1 MMNTPIFIVQ
11 DLWKTYAKTDAVR
24 GLSFEIFKG
33 EFFGLLGPNG
43 AGKTTTIGILSG
55 LIEPTGGG
63 VSIDGVDLFS
73 RPMEAKAR
81 LGLVPQSFALYPT
94 LSAHDNLVFFGRI
107 YGLRGRRLGER
118 IARVLDIVELTER
131 ANQTV
136 ATFSNGMKR
145 RLNIA
150 AGLLHEPKILILDEP
165 TVGVDTQSRNAIL
178 ESIHSLNKSGV
189 TVLYTTH
196 YIEEAQRLCDRVA
209 IMDHG
214 KIIALDTPARLIR
227 DLGKGI
233 IRIEFNAGVDD
244 KLLDQMDH
252 IGLVRVID
260 DQKMRIHIETDRT
273 DQSSRELLDL
283 MKTRDG
289 LLKTLDI
296 SEPNLETV
304 FIHLTGRNL
313 RE

>member
-1 MMNTPIFIVQ
+1 MVNKSIVIVEN
-11 DLWKTYAKTDAVR
+11 LWKSYAETDAVR
-24 GLSFEIFKG
+24 GVTFQISQG

-55 LIEPTGGG
+55 WIEPSGGSI
-63 VSIDGVDLFS
+63 SIDGIDLFS
-73 RPMEAKAR
+73 RPKEIKAR
-81 LGLVPQSFALYPT
+81 LGLVPQSFAIYPT
-94 LSAHDNLVFFGRI
+94 LCAKDNLVFFGRI
-107 YGLRGRRLGER
+107 YGLKGKRLKER
-118 IARVLDIVELTER
+118 IASVLRIVGLNDR

-150 AGLLHEPKILILDEP
+150 LGLLHEPKILILDEP
-165 TVGVDTQSRNAIL
+165 TVGVDPQSRNAIL
-178 ESIHSLNKSGV
+178 ESLDSLNQSGV
-189 TVLYTTH
+189 TLLYTTH
-196 YIEEAQRLCDRVA
+196 YIEEAQRLCHRVA
-209 IMDHG
+209 IMDQG
-214 KIIALDTPARLIR
+214 KIIALDSPTNLIR

-233 IRIEFNAGVDD
+233 IRLECKARIDD
-244 KLLDQMDH
+244 RLLNQ
-252 IGLVRVID
+252 IGQVGLVRDID
-260 DQKMRIHIETDRT
+260 GDRRRFHLETDHT
-273 DQSSRELLDL
+273 EQASRELLEL

-313 RE
+313 RD